1 MRRILG
7 ALGAVLLTLGLAGVA
22 HAADPAKPGLNAWQ
36 NQVAKVNRPAST
48 GCYTAVYP
56 NTAWQPTAC
65 VAAPKLP
72 MPPKDG
78 ARPLVVGNGSDVA
91 ARVPAGSFIQTAIG
105 SFENVTNVTSGSGPI
120 GNAGPPVAN
129 AYTLQ
134 MNTNYFSSTA
144 CAGSP
149 NAGCRGWEQFVYAND
164 GGSGAAFIQYWLLHY
179 NTACPGGW
187 GQFQFGG
194 VGDIYCYRNNSGG
207 AVAVPNQPI
216 TNLAN
221 LSLSGQV
228 SAGSD
233 SVTLFNGSTAYTRT
247 GDNSVN
253 AAAGWDTS
261 EFNVFGYGGNEDGGG
276 MFSFNAGAAMTVRN
290 RVLYGGRAA
299 PTCVATGFTG
309 ETNNLSFGPT
319 APVASQPGP
328 ALTFNQHTG
337 ASVANCAA
345 AVTAGDVHAL
355 TVAGLGYDFQ
365 GVGDY
370 TLAEVGPDFE
380 VQARHIS
387 GAPTWPYASVN
398 QAIGTRMGKTQVA
411 VCGGDTVVVDG
422 EKVELKDRPLVLDSG
437 VNVTR
442 APDGSYVITDED
454 GNSVT
459 VTPRGAYLDVH
470 VGVGTWPT
478 KVRGLLGNPDNN
490 IKLLEARDGTI
501 FPVPLTF
508 DDLYHK
514 YGDSWRVK
522 PDGSLLSPCGGKAE
536 ESNPD
541 KPFFA
546 RDLDPKLRERAAAV
560 CRQKEIAAGWL
571 EACTL
576 DVAVLG
582 KEAAAFY
589 VGKPPPVLDGN

>member
-7 ALGAVLLTLGLAGVA
+7 ALGAFLLVLSFASVA
-22 HAADPAKPGLNAWQ
+22 DADPAKPGLPDWQ
-36 NQVAKVNRPAST
+36 NQVAKVSRPAST

-56 NTAWQPTAC
+56 STDWQPARC
-65 VAAPKLP
+65 VATPKVP

-120 GNAGPPVAN
+120 GNSGPAIAN

-134 MNTNYFSSTA
+134 MNTNFFSSTA

-149 NAGCRGWEQFVYAND
+149 NPGCRGWEQYIYAND
-164 GGSGAAFIQYWLLHY
+164 GTSGSAFIQYWLLNY
-179 NTACPGGW
+179 NTTCPAGW

-194 VGDIYCYRNNSGG
+194 GGDIFCFRNNSGG
-207 AVAVPNQPI
+207 GVAVPNQPV
-216 TNLAN
+216 TNLAH
-221 LSLSGQV
+221 LSLSGQAG
-228 SAGSD
+228 AGSD
-233 SVTLFNGSTAYTRT
+233 SVTLFDGVTAFTRT

-253 AAAGWDTS
+253 AAAGWNTA
-261 EFNVFGYGGNEDGGG
+261 EFNIFGFGGNEDGGG

-319 APVASQPGP
+319 APAPSQPGP
-328 ALTFNQHTG
+328 ALIFNQHNG
-337 ASVANCAA
+337 GSVANCAA
-345 AVTAGDVHAL
+345 AVTVGDVHAL
-355 TVAGLGYDFQ
+355 TLAGLGYDFQ

-370 TLAEVGPDFE
+370 TLAESGPDFE

-387 GAPTWPYASVN
+387 GAPTWPNASVN

-411 VCGGDTVVVDG
+411 VCGGDAVVVDG
-422 EKVELKDRPLVLDSG
+422 EKVELKDEPLVLSSG

-442 APDGSYVITDED
+442 APSGSYVITDED

-459 VTPRGAYLDVH
+459 VTPRGSYLDVS

-490 IKLLEARDGTI
+490 IKLLESRDGTV
-501 FPVPLTF
+501 FPVPLSF

-522 PDGSLLSPCGGKAE
+522 PADSLLAVCGREAQ

-546 RDLDPKLRERAAAV
+546 RDLDPKLRERAATV

-582 KEAAAFY
+582 KQAAAFY
-589 VGKPPPVLDGN
+589 VGKPPPALDGN

>member
-1 MRRILG
+1 MRKIWGLLG
-7 ALGAVLLTLGLAGVA
+7 SVLLVLSVA
-22 HAADPAKPGLNAWQ
+22 TVANAADPARPGLRDWQ
-36 NQVAKVNRPAST
+36 NQVSKVSRPASA
-48 GCYTAVYP
+48 GCFTTEYP
-56 NTAWQPTAC
+56 ATDWRPAAC
-65 VAAPKLP
+65 VASPKVP
-72 MPPKDG
+72 MTPKDG

-105 SFENVTNVTSGSGPI
+105 SFENVNVSSGSGPI
-120 GNAGPPVAN
+120 GNTGPSIAN

-134 MNTNYFSSTA
+134 MNTNFFASTA

-149 NAGCRGWEQFVYAND
+149 NPGCRGWEQFVYAND
-164 GGSGAAFIQYWLLHY
+164 GSNGFVFIQYWLLNF
-179 NTACPGGW
+179 NTTCPGGW
-187 GQFQFGG
+187 NQFQFGG
-194 VGDIYCYRNNSGG
+194 GGDIFCFRNNGGG
-207 AVAVPNQPI
+207 ATLVPNQPAS
-216 TNLAN
+216 NLGN
-221 LSLSGQV
+221 LSLSGQA
-228 SAGSD
+228 SAAAD
-233 SVTLFNGSTAYTRT
+233 SATLFVGTTAFTRT

-253 AAAGWDTS
+253 AAAGWNTA
-261 EFNVFGYGGNEDGGG
+261 EFNVFGFGGNEDGGG
-276 MFSFNAGAAMTVRN
+276 MFSFNPGASMTVRN
-290 RVLYGGRAA
+290 RVIYGGRAA

-309 ETNNLSFGPT
+309 ETNNLSFGPS
-319 APVASQPGP
+319 APMPSQPGP
-328 ALTFNQHTG
+328 ALIFNQHSG
-337 ASVANCAA
+337 GSVANCAA
-345 AVTAGDVHAL
+345 AVTVGDVHAH
-355 TVAGLGYDFQ
+355 TVAGLYYDFQ

-387 GAPTWPYASVN
+387 GAPTWPNTSIN
-398 QAIGTRMGKTQVA
+398 QAIGARLGKSRVA
-411 VCGGDTVVVDG
+411 VCAGPSLVVDG
-422 EKVELKDRPLVLDSG
+422 EKVELKDEPLVLPTG
-437 VNVTR
+437 VNVTKT
-442 APDGSYVITDED
+442 GNGKYVITDEE

-459 VTPRGAYLDVH
+459 VTPRNGYLDVE

-490 IKLLEARDGTI
+490 VKLLESRDSTV
-501 FPVPLTF
+501 FSVPLSF
-508 DDLYHK
+508 DDLYSK

-522 PDGSLLSPCGGKAE
+522 PSDSLLSVCGEKTE

-546 RDLDPKLRERAAAV
+546 RDLDPKIRERAQAI

-582 KEAAAFY
+582 KEAAAWY